1 MQYRGAVPAA
11 AVPPLL
17 EFPREMLLAQ
27 LVTNH
32 HSERAAIVGGMP
44 QLQE

>member
-1 MQYRGAVPAA
+1 MPAA

-27 LVTNH
+27 LVADH
-32 HSERAAIVGGMP
+32 HGEGAAIVGGMP
-44 QLQE
+44 QLQYA